1 LIAVKTGGVVDL
13 LVRGRLMDRNALLR
27 RVATEVLVNQRTPTS
42 RRTTAPSVLADRLV
56 CTSCGSVATVEI
68 DDLAAELRASAE
80 RHGVEIE
87 GHALT
92 VFGRCAGCRVAGR
105 GVLA

>member
-13 LVRGRLMDRNALLR
+13 LVRGRLTDRSALLR
-27 RVATEVLVNQRTPTS
+27 RVATEVLLSQRTPTS
-42 RRTTAPSVLADRLV
+42 RRSATPSLADRLV